1 MMNDERQD
9 SKNLFDNS
17 EVENRLRA
25 IDKLTLAGTTKALLK
40 CRACSSV
47 MSSII
52 DTAVRDN
59 TGTWAG
65 KGCDEIVRL
74 CITLEDKLAD
84 LMHTEMDEILYN
96 TDFASI

>member
-1 MMNDERQD
+1 MMKDARQD

-47 MSSII
+47 VSTII

-59 TGTWAG
+59 TGVWSD

-74 CITLEDKLAD
+74 CITLEGKLAD

-96 TDFASI
+96 TEFASI